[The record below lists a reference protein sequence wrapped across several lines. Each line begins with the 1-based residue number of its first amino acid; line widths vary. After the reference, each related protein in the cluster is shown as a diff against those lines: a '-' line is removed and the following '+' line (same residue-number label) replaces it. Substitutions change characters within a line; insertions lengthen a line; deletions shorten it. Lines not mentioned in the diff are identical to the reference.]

1 MFYPAMVAEISKEN
15 IMYLPLAEIFPM
27 AAAGIAFIVWL
38 FGGGFG
44 LALVVF
50 VFLILL
56 GK

>member
-1 MFYPAMVAEISKEN
+1 MVAARKEN
-15 IMYLPLAEIFPM
+15 VMHLMLAQMFPM
-27 AAAGIAFIVWL
+27 AAAGIAFLVWL

-50 VFLILL
+50 VFLKLL